1 VLPPLGFLPRL
12 VLASAVAGSVCA
24 MPAASQA
31 SSDVAA
37 VIARVGQRVAAYYE
51 RARQIVCIERSTV
64 IPIDH
69 DWGTEG
75 FARTVESEL
84 RVETDAMG
92 DGNSLQPRVTRLVR
106 SVNGRPP
113 RERDKKDRSGCT
125 DPTPVSPEPLAFLLP
140 GEREAY
146 KFTNLRETREQDRAA
161 LTIDFESA
169 ARFSHPELIED
180 EYGHDDCFDW
190 KGSPPIDGRIWV
202 DAVSYDVLRLDRHVS
217 GPTDVRVPLP
227 LQRKYGFPLWLTLE
241 RDDLTLHYT
250 DVTFTDPDE
259 RLLLPSS
266 VESLTIFRTGLQSM
280 RRTQTFSDYRRFL
293 AETKIIKPLERPPQ

>member
-12 VLASAVAGSVCA
+12 VLASTVAGSVCA
-24 MPAASQA
+24 VTAASQA
-31 SSDVAA
+31 STDVAA
-37 VIARVGQRVAAYYE
+37 VVARVGERVAAYYE

-64 IPIDH
+64 IPIDGE
-69 DWGTEG
+69 WSSQG

-92 DGNSLQPRVTRLVR
+92 DGNSLEPRVTRVVR
-106 SVNGRPP
+106 SVNGREP
-113 RERDKKDRSGCT
+113 RERDKKDRAGCN

-146 KFTNLRETREQDRAA
+146 RFTNLRETTEQGRAA
-161 LTIDFESA
+161 LTIDFLSA
-169 ARFSHPELIED
+169 TRSSRPELIED

-190 KGSPPIDGRIWV
+190 TGSPPIDGRIWV
-202 DAVSYDVLRLDRHVS
+202 DAVSYDVLRLERHVS
-217 GPTDVRVPLP
+217 GPTDVRVPAP
-227 LQRKYGFPLWLTLE
+227 LQWKYGFPLWVTIQ
-241 RDDLTLHYT
+241 RDDLTLRYT
-250 DVTFTDPDE
+250 EVAFTDPDE

-266 VESLTIFRTGLQSM
+266 VESLTIFRTGLQSI